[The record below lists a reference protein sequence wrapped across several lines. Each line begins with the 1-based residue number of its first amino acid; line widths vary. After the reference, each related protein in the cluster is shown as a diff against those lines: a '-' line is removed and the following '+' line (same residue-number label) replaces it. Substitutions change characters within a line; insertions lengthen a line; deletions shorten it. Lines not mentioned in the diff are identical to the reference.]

1 MNSGFY
7 ILKRLLLVPVQV
19 LVVLIITFVLIRL
32 LPANPVQQHL
42 SLVDTHAAYLKE
54 KKLLGLDPSVLSQL
68 GSYLGQLFQGHFG
81 HSWQNG
87 QSVGSQI
94 AQHLPVT
101 LQLLVLSFI
110 VALLIGI
117 PGGRALAMAPDR
129 WYVKPL
135 RFYSLF
141 SGSQPDYFWGL
152 IFIYV
157 FYFLLRWAP
166 APLGL
171 LSLGTNSPAPITN
184 AVLVDSLLRGEVGT
198 FTQALEHFVLPCLT
212 LAFIVTG
219 PIMKLAQEGMRS
231 VLLSDHILYGQAS
244 GLSARTLRKRV
255 LRNGLAPVATLTGV
269 FFGNLIGG
277 AVLIETVFSLNG
289 LGQYAL
295 SSILDLDFPAV
306 EGCLVVMTGLGLL
319 VYVAL
324 DIVHSL
330 LDPRVRLG

>member
-1 MNSGFY
+1 
-7 ILKRLLLVPVQV
+7 
-19 LVVLIITFVLIRL
+19 
-32 LPANPVQQHL
+32 
-42 SLVDTHAAYLKE
+42 
-54 KKLLGLDPSVLSQL
+54 
-68 GSYLGQLFQGHFG
+68 
-81 HSWQNG
+81 
-87 QSVGSQI
+87 
-94 AQHLPVT
+94 
-101 LQLLVLSFI
+101 
-110 VALLIGI
+110 
-117 PGGRALAMAPDR
+117 
-129 WYVKPL
+129 
-135 RFYSLF
+135 
-141 SGSQPDYFWGL
+141 
-152 IFIYV
+152 
-157 FYFLLRWAP
+157 
-166 APLGL
+166 
-171 LSLGTNSPAPITN
+171 
-184 AVLVDSLLRGEVGT
+184 
-198 FTQALEHFVLPCLT
+198 
-212 LAFIVTG
+212 
-219 PIMKLAQEGMRS
+219 MRS